1 MKVLVITLGLL
12 LIAAVVVIIRQKEK
26 NDVQN
31 EFINLCT
38 QRLKDLDKEIETL
51 KSRAKMLA
59 EGNRA
64 DNKGEFQGHH

>member
-51 KSRAKMLA
+51 KSRTKMLA
-59 EGNRA
+59 EDNRA